1 MTRTEIPVPIFL
13 PILRLKQLLKQE
25 EEHTLQEMERRY
37 DTTAERKKKMI
48 ALARQLR
55 DKREKERQ
63 QYISHQ
69 LDRQFR

>member
-13 PILRLKQLLKQE
+13 SILRLKQLLKQE